1 MELMRRSQR
10 DATRAMTL
18 ALRQPRYWLA
28 VAGISG
34 AYVASAKLG
43 LGLSVAQGV
52 ITPVW
57 APSGIALAALV
68 LFGRRFWPAVA
79 LGAVLANATSGA
91 EVWVAFAIAFGNTL
105 EAVVGA
111 TLLRRAGFDATL
123 ERVRDVLALVVCGA
137 GVGTLIAAT
146 NGVLVLFLSG
156 NAEHLRGSDWLLWWF
171 GDAAG
176 ILLVSPLLLVL
187 AASRWKRPSPA
198 RLAEALVCLAAL
210 ASVSALVFLAGAWR
224 YPYLIFPLLLWAT
237 LRFRQQGAAA
247 SSFLVGAIAT
257 WGTVAGTVPFGGDAT
272 ARVQVVQALVCVL
285 AIALLV
291 VGATLAERET
301 ADEQLRQTAAQLGE
315 AQALS
320 HIGSWEWDLATGTLC
335 WSQEL
340 YSIWG
345 IAADRFGASYEA
357 FLETVHPEDR
367 ARVEAGIQCA
377 LEVGL
382 SQYVFRIRRSD
393 GAELTIQARCKRV
406 TDQDGRPAK
415 LIGTAQNITAQRE
428 VEAWRGR
435 LFRQERA
442 QNARLRE
449 LDRQKDTFLAS
460 VSHELRT
467 PLTSIIGFVKL
478 LDDEA
483 RGTLSAEQRNYLAIV
498 RRNTERLERLVG
510 DLLFFAEAGREKTM
524 LERSRIDLRALASSC
539 VESMAPQAQE
549 AGVELVCTGGEVPV
563 IEGDPSLLGQVVENL
578 VANAIKFSPEGGR
591 VELRASSTETQ
602 VVLAVTDRGIGIP
615 PSEQSQVFDRF
626 FRSSNATAQ
635 AVQGSGLGLAIAKVI
650 VEAHGGAISL
660 ESADGEGTCV
670 RVTLPRAPAGAAKQK
685 STLALPAEH
694 DALEVGS

>member
-1 MELMRRSQR
+1 
-10 DATRAMTL
+10 
-18 ALRQPRYWLA
+18 
-28 VAGISG
+28 
-34 AYVASAKLG
+34 
-43 LGLSVAQGV
+43 
-52 ITPVW
+52 
-57 APSGIALAALV
+57 
-68 LFGRRFWPAVA
+68 
-79 LGAVLANATSGA
+79 
-91 EVWVAFAIAFGNTL
+91 
-105 EAVVGA
+105 
-111 TLLRRAGFDATL
+111 
-123 ERVRDVLALVVCGA
+123 
-137 GVGTLIAAT
+137 
-146 NGVLVLFLSG
+146 
-156 NAEHLRGSDWLLWWF
+156 
-171 GDAAG
+171 
-176 ILLVSPLLLVL
+176 
-187 AASRWKRPSPA
+187 
-198 RLAEALVCLAAL
+198 
-210 ASVSALVFLAGAWR
+210 
-224 YPYLIFPLLLWAT
+224 
-237 LRFRQQGAAA
+237 
-247 SSFLVGAIAT
+247 
-257 WGTVAGTVPFGGDAT
+257 
-272 ARVQVVQALVCVL
+272 
-285 AIALLV
+285 
-291 VGATLAERET
+291 
-301 ADEQLRQTAAQLGE
+301 
-315 AQALS
+315 
-320 HIGSWEWDLATGTLC
+320 
-335 WSQEL
+335 
-340 YSIWG
+340 
-345 IAADRFGASYEA
+345 
-357 FLETVHPEDR
+357 
-367 ARVEAGIQCA
+367 
-377 LEVGL
+377 
-382 SQYVFRIRRSD
+382 
-393 GAELTIQARCKRV
+393 V